1 MGEKETGS
9 GYHKALPDWP
19 SPTQYSNLC

>member
-1 MGEKETGS
+1 MGVEKTGS
-9 GYHKALPDWP
+9 GYGKPSSDWP